1 MSAVVSQPTSP
12 PRLAALGMPRQ
23 DCNHCS
29 ACCSSFRVGPLL
41 PEDVDRV
48 KAALPTVREAF
59 PDHPLEDVFSEEI
72 HRERPAVFL
81 TKRDGF
87 CTFFKKGSGCVI
99 HASAGSE
106 EKPLVCQ
113 LFPLQLIRTD
123 KSTRIGVRPTCLSDH
138 RSWQT
143 GPPVPGEFIS
153 KVINHPMGALERP
166 LPVGEDVL
174 LRVLGLPDLDTATVL
189 SFLAQRPS
197 REDPPDIQPW
207 LKTVLASV
215 ITSVDELLELGA
227 ENVPGGGGLGPLHPG
242 TSTAAWLTRFRCW
255 HDSRDEHARS
265 QWPEVAEPLLPY
277 LRDALQ
283 RLVFVGQTSLFPTLP
298 WALLSYVAAAR
309 WASAFAVQATTDHMV
324 GERFCK
330 TAPGEDLL
338 LERFGPMFAS
348 WLIVLEGPR
357 VQRALLDGGPPF
369 A

>member
-1 MSAVVSQPTSP
+1 MKQTTSP
-12 PRLAALGMPRQ
+12 PRLAALGVPRT

-48 KAALPTVREAF
+48 KAALPTVAAAF
-59 PDHPLEDVFSEEI
+59 PDHPIDGIFSEEI

-87 CTFFKKGSGCVI
+87 CTFFRKGTGCVI

-113 LFPLQLIRTD
+113 LFPLQLIATEN
-123 KSTRIGVRPTCLSDH
+123 STRIGIRPTCLSDH
-138 RSWQT
+138 RSWVD
-143 GPPVPGEFIS
+143 GPPVPGEFIHR
-153 KVINHPMGALERP
+153 VLNHPLGALQRP

-174 LRVLGLPDLDTATVL
+174 LRVLSLPDLDTATVL

-197 REDPPDIQPW
+197 REDPPDIEPW
-207 LKTVLASV
+207 LTSGLAAVLV
-215 ITSVDELLELGA
+215 SVDELLAMGA
-227 ENVPGGGGLGPLHPG
+227 DAVPGGGGLGPLHPG
-242 TSTAAWLTRFRCW
+242 TSTATWLRRFRSW
-255 HDSRDEHARS
+255 LESRDAHNDG
-265 QWPEVAEPLLPY
+265 QWPEVHESLLPY

-298 WALLSYVAAAR
+298 WALLAYIAAAR
-309 WASAFAVQATTDHMV
+309 WAAAFAVQAYSEHMV
-324 GERFCK
+324 GETFCK
-330 TAPGEDLL
+330 AAPKGDLV
-338 LERFGPMFAS
+338 LERFGPMFS
-348 WLIVLEGPR
+348 SLLIILEGPR

>member
-1 MSAVVSQPTSP
+1 MSQPAP
-12 PRLAALGMPRQ
+12 PRLAALGVPRQ

-48 KAALPTVREAF
+48 KAALPTVRAAF
-59 PDHPLEDVFSEEI
+59 PDHPLDDVFSEEI

-81 TKRDGF
+81 KKRDGF
-87 CTFFKKGSGCVI
+87 CTFFRKGSGCVI
-99 HASAGSE
+99 HAAAGSA

-113 LFPLQLIRTD
+113 LFPLQLIRTE

-138 RSWQT
+138 RSYKD
-143 GPPVPGEFIS
+143 GPPVPGEFIG
-153 KVINHPMGALERP
+153 KMLGHPLGALERP

-189 SFLAQRPS
+189 SFLAQRPT
-197 REDPPDIQPW
+197 REDPPDVEPW
-207 LKTVLASV
+207 LERGLAAVLG
-215 ITSVDELLELGA
+215 SVDELLALGP
-227 ENVPGGGGLGPLHPG
+227 EGVPGGGGLGPLHPG
-242 TSTAAWLTRFRCW
+242 TSTANWLARFRRW
-255 HDSRDEHARS
+255 LDSRDNDAVGR
-265 QWPEVAEPLLPY
+265 WPEVAEPLLPY

-298 WALLSYVAAAR
+298 WAMLAYVAAAR
-309 WASAFAVQATTDHMV
+309 WAGAFAVMARSEHLS

-330 TAPGEDLL
+330 ATPGSDPL
-338 LERFGPMFAS
+338 LERFGPMFS
-348 WLIVLEGPR
+348 SLLIVLEGPR